1 MYLFRKTYF
10 LFLFVI
16 FSGILSAQHDTSIVL
31 LKDIDPTIAQDV
43 RYATTNNFTGQVL
56 YPTDKVYLRK
66 IAADSLAKAN
76 KYLKEKYGLRIKIFD
91 GYRPLSVQKKMWKV
105 YPNADFVADPKKGSR
120 HNRGAAVDITLIDS
134 TGKELDFGSAYDEF
148 SKKSRRNYKG
158 LSKEAVKNRSI
169 LDEAMVKY
177 GFIPLSS
184 EWWHFDFNHWR
195 RYSILDVEI
204 K

>member
-1 MYLFRKTYF
+1 MLKIKTY
-10 LFLFVI
+10 LLILFVV

-76 KYLKEKYGLRIKIFD
+76 KYLKEKYGLHIKIFD

-148 SKKSRRNYKG
+148 SKRSRRNYKG
-158 LSKEAVKNRSI
+158 LSKEQTKNRAM
-169 LDEAMVKY
+169 LDEAMTKY